1 MMGIPTVKNNK
12 TNYSTIKHSE
22 IMGSNHCC
30 ENTAASFVAN
40 LKTLFWDVKSH
51 QNKDSLSSVTGFGV
65 KGLRLKHLHPRRL

>member
-30 ENTAASFVAN
+30 KNTAASFVAN
-40 LKTLFWDVKSH
+40 LKTLFWEVKSH
-51 QNKDSLSSVTGFGV
+51 QNKGSLSSVTGLGV
-65 KGLRLKHLHPRRL
+65 KGSRLKHLHPRRL

>member
-30 ENTAASFVAN
+30 ENTAASFVATVN
-40 LKTLFWDVKSH
+40 ENPFLGGEKPSK
-51 QNKDSLSSVTGFGV
+51 Q
-65 KGLRLKHLHPRRL
+65 R